1 MNTTIELLT
10 VEDIARLYKVEHH
23 TARDKIIK
31 TPGFPDPAPG
41 SSLRSR
47 RWLASDVHAF
57 VTRKPSAPPQKSRTS
72 GASR

>member
-1 MNTTIELLT
+1 MTTGIELLT
-10 VEDIARLYKVEHH
+10 VDDIAKLYKVEPH

-41 SSLRSR
+41 STVRSR

-57 VTRKPSAPPQKSRTS
+57 VTRKSAQARKNPAHS
-72 GASR
+72 A

>member
-1 MNTTIELLT
+1 MTAGIELLT
-10 VEDIARLYKVEHH
+10 VDDIAKLYKVEPH

-41 SSLRSR
+41 SSVRSR

-57 VTRKPSAPPQKSRTS
+57 VTRKPSTPTQKSRTS
-72 GASR
+72 CASR

>member
-1 MNTTIELLT
+1 MTTGIELLT
-10 VEDIARLYKVEHH
+10 VDDIARLYKVEPH

-41 SSLRSR
+41 STVRSR

-57 VTRKPSAPPQKSRTS
+57 VRREPAKARKNPAHSA
-72 GASR
+72 

>member
-1 MNTTIELLT
+1 MSTPAIELLT
-10 VEDIARLYKVEHH
+10 VDDIAKLYKVEIH

-41 SSLRSR
+41 STVRSR

-57 VTRKPSAPPQKSRTS
+57 VTRKPTQARKNPAQSA
-72 GASR
+72 